1 MGRSPSEVII
11 SELTRIRTSLDR
23 FEQQESATK
32 EAFSSLYAEM
42 EDYKKGALF
51 ELERHILNDLLIFF
65 DGIQWS
71 VEHSTDTDT
80 TNQINDDL
88 LDLLARYDVVPV
100 PPSTTF
106 DAKIHRVLQVVET
119 DNPDLDGQISSVLK
133 KGFYRKD
140 KILRVEDVTM
150 YRLATTAS

>member
-51 ELERHILNDLLIFF
+51 ELERHILNDLLVLF
-65 DGIQWS
+65 DGIQWA
-71 VEHSTDTDT
+71 VKHSTDTDT
-80 TNQINDDL
+80 TTQINDDL
-88 LDLLARYDVVPV
+88 LVLLAKYDVAPV
-100 PPSTTF
+100 PASTTF
-106 DAKIHRVLQVVET
+106 DAKFHRVLQVVET
-119 DNPDLDGQISSVLK
+119 DEPDLDGKIASVLK
-133 KGFYRKD
+133 QGFYRQD
-140 KILRVEDVTM
+140 KVLRVEDITL
-150 YRLATTAS
+150 YRLAAQTT